1 MDRIN
6 VQNEGKDRKM
16 KKAAGVLALL
26 FVFSASVY
34 AKDDWHVQMHKWVV
48 ASQSNPKCNAWYTV
62 GIYRPGMGSQP
73 EWGLMSEEIFQWF
86 SGNGEKIAPA
96 ACVVNFTNL
105 NRAQYRILISETPV
119 RTETQTVHGAEVQS
133 QTTPTQSTVTART
146 TYMDGTSSTTTGT
159 ISGAQTTTVVVPTET
174 TYSQSARSVY
184 MYTYRVDGSGM
195 HLIASGSVD
204 YTRVRAY
211 GTGEVA
217 GEAALGAG
225 IRNAFSASKDKHRA
239 DKLYKN
245 AMESIAADSGGGRVQ

>member
-1 MDRIN
+1 
-6 VQNEGKDRKM
+6 M

-26 FVFSASVY
+26 VAFSASLY
-34 AKDDWHVQMHKWVV
+34 AGDDWRIQMHKWVV
-48 ASQSNPKCNAWYTV
+48 GSESNPKCSVWYTV

-73 EWGLMSEEIFQWF
+73 EWGLMSEEMFRWF
-86 SGNGEKIAPA
+86 SGSGEKIAPA

-119 RTETQTVHGAEVQS
+119 RTETQTVHGADVQT

-146 TYMDGTSSTTTGT
+146 TYIDGSSSTTTGT
-159 ISGAQTTTVVVPTET
+159 ISGTQTTTVVVPTET
-174 TYSQSARSVY
+174 TYSQSSRTVF

-195 HLIASGSVD
+195 HLIASDSVD

-211 GTGEVA
+211 GSGEAA

-245 AMESIAADSGGGRVQ
+245 AMESIAADSGGDRVQ